1 MRATSHEVALFYY
14 CIYGLACDALMAI
27 GLLDY
32 LGSFEKWAQNCVI
45 GQLRQSGRCDL
56 QM

>member
-1 MRATSHEVALFYY
+1 MRATSCEVALFYC